1 MTILLIYLLFHHGT
15 AGLQHNLNMMWPRS
29 EMVGWPDCQ
38 IGPKSLQNKL
48 FRESIH
54 YGTVMVT
61 NFRFSQGFEMQCWS
75 FCDFLL
81 SFVTL
86 WGRWL
91 IFLGPFLTGR
101 FYQEWVTSTSDE
113 DSCRVKMRAGRKG
126 SMHPRAKFL
135 KLFLLSVSG
144 LSPLLVFSSGS
155 WLNVSV
161 KENQIND
168 LFIIMFWARMDL
180 ALAAFCAVGW
190 GRQSNL
196 SY

>member
-61 NFRFSQGFEMQCWS
+61 NFRFSRGFEMQCWS

-91 IFLGPFLTGR
+91 VFLGPFLTGR

-135 KLFLLSVSG
+135 KLFLKLFLLSFPSASFQ
-144 LSPLLVFSSGS
+144 L
-155 WLNVSV
+155 
-161 KENQIND
+161 
-168 LFIIMFWARMDL
+168 
-180 ALAAFCAVGW
+180 
-190 GRQSNL
+190 RQL
-196 SY
+196 IECLC